1 MPPVSGGCAGLRGA
15 GRGSR
20 LLVPAAADGRGEVG
34 VRCVQ
39 YSTVQYRS
47 VFAAA
52 ALEGEIYVCGGQGED
67 GEATASCEK
76 FSPKLGR
83 CVSKLST
90 LSITIYLHLSTIYI
104 YTRWRPLPDMCR
116 PRRGH
121 VAVVLE
127 GVVFVLGGDTDTCEW

>member
-34 VRCVQ
+34 VRGGGAGGRDLRVRRPGRGRRGHGQLREVQ
-39 YSTVQYRS
+39 SQAGPVRVY
-47 VFAAA
+47 
-52 ALEGEIYVCGGQGED
+52 
-67 GEATASCEK
+67 
-76 FSPKLGR
+76 
-83 CVSKLST
+83 
-90 LSITIYLHLSTIYI
+90 TIYTIYNLISSISTIYI

>member
-1 MPPVSGGCAGLRGA
+1 MGCFRSQNTNRFCKRRPLYQEGVPDCEVLDEARGCW
-15 GRGSR
+15 SR
-20 LLVPAAADGRGEVG
+20 LPPMAAA
-34 VRCVQ
+34 
-39 YSTVQYRS
+39 RS

-83 CVSKLST
+83 Y
-90 LSITIYLHLSTIYI
+90 TIYTIYNYISSISTIYI

>member
-1 MPPVSGGCAGLRGA
+1 M
-15 GRGSR
+15 
-20 LLVPAAADGRGEVG
+20 AAA
-34 VRCVQ
+34 
-39 YSTVQYRS
+39 RS

-90 LSITIYLHLSTIYI
+90 LSIT
-104 YTRWRPLPDMCR
+104 
-116 PRRGH
+116 
-121 VAVVLE
+121 
-127 GVVFVLGGDTDTCEW
+127 

>member
-1 MPPVSGGCAGLRGA
+1 MPDCEVLDEARGCW
-15 GRGSR
+15 SR
-20 LLVPAAADGRGEVG
+20 LPPMAAA
-34 VRCVQ
+34 
-39 YSTVQYRS
+39 RS

-83 CVSKLST
+83 CVSTLST
-90 LSITIYLHLSTIYI
+90 LSTSIYLHLSTIYI